1 VVKGTNPEEFMSVAP
16 GNTGMGK
23 VYQQTMKDNQ
33 KAFEDSFAAAQER
46 LYSDP
51 NSLLYASFLTYHGDP
66 ILKPLMKLQDA
77 IISHIAI
84 GLQKDSELKDMLDF
98 HLIRIYQSGIE
109 SALAK

>member
-1 VVKGTNPEEFMSVAP
+1 VVKGTNPEEYMAIASP
-16 GNTGMGK
+16 NTGMGK
-23 VYQQTMKDNQ
+23 VYQQTMKDNP
-33 KAFEDSFAAAQER
+33 KAFEDSFGSAQER

-66 ILKPLMKLQDA
+66 ILKPFMKLNDA
-77 IISHIAI
+77 IVSHIAI

-109 SALAK
+109 NALVK